1 MAHDSW
7 YERLEAYLDG
17 ELDAGARVA
26 FEEETARNADWS
38 AELKARLGF
47 REEARQALRGE
58 VPEDLFTARN
68 ATEASPG
75 QAPARVLPFPR
86 NRLRPLLA
94 LAAVLVLVILAPR
107 LLRNERGAEG
117 PRSTIT
123 IDGPVTALRFGETP
137 DQTARLRA
145 ACFDLAAGVCR

>member
-17 ELDAGARVA
+17 ELSPESRVA
-26 FEEETARNADWS
+26 FEEETQAS
-38 AELKARLGF
+38 EELRVELNERIRF
-47 REEARQALRGE
+47 REETQRALKSE
-58 VPEDLFTARN
+58 VPQDLLRTQLAIDRVPRPAPRRN
-68 ATEASPG
+68 
-75 QAPARVLPFPR
+75 PFIPW

-94 LAAVLVLVILAPR
+94 LAAVLVLAILAPR
-107 LLRNERGAEG
+107 LLRNQQGAEG

-123 IDGPVTALRFGETP
+123 IDGPVTALRYGETP
-137 DQTARLRA
+137 HQTTELRA